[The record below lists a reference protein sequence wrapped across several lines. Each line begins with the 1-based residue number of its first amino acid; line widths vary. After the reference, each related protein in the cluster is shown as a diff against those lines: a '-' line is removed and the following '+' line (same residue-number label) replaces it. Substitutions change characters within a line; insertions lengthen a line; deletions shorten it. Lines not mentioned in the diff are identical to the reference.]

1 MPLTRQSLGIGDE
14 VIAAIDNAVAK
25 HIESFTSQIATLER
39 KLSQRDT
46 HISKL
51 EERVS
56 VLEVQNDA
64 LEQYGRRMNFR
75 VENIPHVEG
84 ETPASLEAQ
93 VIGILQ
99 EAGASIKKED
109 VVRLHRSTALRVDS
123 NNNVSSS
130 QGRGAA
136 GRTSQV
142 IVKLNRWGTRES
154 IHKARN
160 AARAK
165 GTPIKQDLTK
175 ARRELITAANV
186 AIRSWGTLAVPVWAY
201 ANINCEPTMRQGR
214 EVFRFTSDSELQ
226 LALNRF
232 KP

>member
-99 EAGASIKKED
+99 EAGASIKTED
-109 VVRLHRSTALRVDS
+109 VVRLHLSTALRVNP
-123 NNNVSSS
+123 NNNVSSN

-142 IVKLNRWGTRES
+142 IVKLSR
-154 IHKARN
+154 
-160 AARAK
+160 
-165 GTPIKQDLTK
+165 
-175 ARRELITAANV
+175 
-186 AIRSWGTLAVPVWAY
+186 
-201 ANINCEPTMRQGR
+201 
-214 EVFRFTSDSELQ
+214 
-226 LALNRF
+226 
-232 KP
+232 